1 MQTQKS
7 ICYIVLCTVVHSWC
21 YFLFLFLYKAI
32 AVVLGF
38 LVVVGLII
46 LLVFAVKTR
55 GQIRRYGR
63 ERVLWY
69 DVKTITDGLTSQGI
83 GEWVRIFTSNLH
95 FLFMLVL
102 CFSLFSTM
110 HGFLRS

>member
-1 MQTQKS
+1 MLFK
-7 ICYIVLCTVVHSWC
+7 V
-21 YFLFLFLYKAI
+21 LFLSLLYKAI

-55 GQIRRYGR
+55 GQMRRYGR
-63 ERVLWY
+63 DRVLWY

-83 GEWVRIFTSNLH
+83 GEWVRKFHLFTCCVH
-95 FLFMLVL
+95 
-102 CFSLFSTM
+102 FSL
-110 HGFLRS
+110 GI

>member
-1 MQTQKS
+1 MLFK
-7 ICYIVLCTVVHSWC
+7 V
-21 YFLFLFLYKAI
+21 LFLSLLYKAI

-55 GQIRRYGR
+55 GQMRRYGR
-63 ERVLWY
+63 DRVLWY

-83 GEWVRIFTSNLH
+83 GEWVRKFHLFTCRVH
-95 FLFMLVL
+95 
-102 CFSLFSTM
+102 FSL
-110 HGFLRS
+110 

>member
-1 MQTQKS
+1 MIKFL
-7 ICYIVLCTVVHSWC
+7 VLFKV
-21 YFLFLFLYKAI
+21 LFLSLLYKAI

-55 GQIRRYGR
+55 AQMRRYGR
-63 ERVLWY
+63 GRVLWY

-83 GEWVRIFTSNLH
+83 GEWVRKFQ
-95 FLFMLVL
+95 LFICCVH
-102 CFSLFSTM
+102 FSL
-110 HGFLRS
+110 

>member
-1 MQTQKS
+1 M
-7 ICYIVLCTVVHSWC
+7 
-21 YFLFLFLYKAI
+21 LFFPLLYKAI

-69 DVKTITDGLTSQGI
+69 DVKTITDGLTSHGI
-83 GEWVRIFTSNLH
+83 GEWVRIFSSQ
-95 FLFMLVL
+95 FCQRKIRFIS
-102 CFSLFSTM
+102 C
-110 HGFLRS
+110 